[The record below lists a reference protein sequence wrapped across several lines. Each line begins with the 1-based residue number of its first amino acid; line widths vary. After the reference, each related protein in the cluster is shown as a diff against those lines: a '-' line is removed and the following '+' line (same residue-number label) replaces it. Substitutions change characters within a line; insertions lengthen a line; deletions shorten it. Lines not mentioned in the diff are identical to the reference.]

1 MYMHFTIKQLRIT
14 NKKSIAINAIIALYT
29 DCGSTA
35 FQLQKPKFTD
45 TGAVSNKKR
54 LVKFTR
60 FCSSRQRSL
69 IVFDPPPLSFCLASR
84 PTSPAMWRSNGELVS
99 KRYTQPARGR
109 RSPDGQT
116 GDRPAGTVLGTTR

>member
-69 IVFDPPPLSFCLASR
+69 IVFDPPPLSPSV
-84 PTSPAMWRSNGELVS
+84 WLVGLPPPQCGVRTANS
-99 KRYTQPARGR
+99 
-109 RSPDGQT
+109 
-116 GDRPAGTVLGTTR
+116 